1 MPKSFTKSFDAV
13 RVLPTGGWP
22 SLPGTCFNGRHR
34 RQRHRWPA
42 ASRATG
48 AARDAVGLDLRAE
61 GFAEGDLYSPIG
73 DKFPFADTK
82 AERLTKGDPRL
93 SVEERY
99 AGNDDYVAK
108 LRQVCDAMIADR
120 LLLPRDADCIVAA
133 AEVGENVLT
142 AA

>member
-1 MPKSFTKSFDAV
+1 MLRTVDLFSGIGRFARYIGIHYFGAQSPTASLKGL
-13 RVLPTGGWP
+13 RHHVLQVT
-22 SLPGTCFNGRHR
+22 
-34 RQRHRWPA
+34 
-42 ASRATG
+42 RATLLG
-48 AARDAVGLDLRAE
+48 WNLRAE
-61 GFAEGDLYSPIG
+61 GFAEGDLYSSIG
-73 DKFPFADTK
+73 GKFPFADTK